1 MSINEVICA
10 VDQRFKKDEYV
21 LIRVEEWQ
29 TLKTAVLAQQTNNT
43 QSKQCQCTNS
53 CVSTIYVCKDC
64 GGRVNSK
71 RQALLTFAKRCG
83 KAGFKI
89 GGAA

>member
-1 MSINEVICA
+1 MSNLTRYTMEHGKYAGLPYINEVPHPA
-10 VDQRFKKDEYV
+10 GEYV
-21 LIRVEEWQ
+21 KFDDIKEL
-29 TLKTAVLAQQTNNT
+29 LNTAHNT

-71 RQALLTFAKRCG
+71 R
-83 KAGFKI
+83 
-89 GGAA
+89 